1 MRHRHVI
8 SSALFLSGSLLP
20 AQTPTPPPDIDQYVA
35 QVMTA
40 FEIPGIAVAIV
51 KDGKVVKGY
60 VFYQYRADDAKTN
73 RRRRHPSRFETLARF
88 S

>member
-1 MRHRHVI
+1 MRHRYVI
-8 SSALFLSGSLLP
+8 SSVLFLSGSLLP

-60 VFYQYRADDAKTN
+60 VFY
-73 RRRRHPSRFETLARF
+73 
-88 S
+88 